1 MNVCSLHL
9 DSFHET
15 IFTLIP
21 KPDKDTAEKENY
33 RQISLMNTDKKKNL
47 QQNISRS
54 NPQYIK
60 RIIHH
65 DQVGFIP
72 GMEGFFSI
80 FKSISDTMH

>member
-1 MNVCSLHL
+1 MCSLHF

-15 IFTLIP
+15 TFTVIP
-21 KPDKDTAEKENY
+21 KLDKDTTEKENY
-33 RQISLMNTDKKKNL
+33 RQISLMNTDNKNL
-47 QQNISRS
+47 QQNTSKS

-72 GMEGFFSI
+72 GIEGFFSI